1 MASILAVDDEVG
13 ILDMIQSILS
23 KDGHSVTGITN
34 PVEINYTKVSFFDL
48 ILLDIMMPGIDGF
61 TLCKKLRNQVDCPIV
76 FLTAKSEENSLVNGL
91 SLGADDYISK
101 PFRVKELLARIKTV
115 LRRYNKDTADGIID
129 IGSIKINTNEAKVYN
144 NGREII
150 LTAMEYRLLLTF
162 VNNRGVILTRQ
173 KLLEDIW
180 DVAGDFVNDNTLTVY
195 IKRLRDKI
203 EEDPADPAIIKTVRG
218 LGYIL
223 EK

>member
-34 PVEINYTKVSFFDL
+34 PVEINYTKVSSFDL

-91 SLGADDYISK
+91 SLGADDYICK
-101 PFRVKELLARIKTV
+101 PFGVMELRARISAH
-115 LRRYNKDTADGIID
+115 LRREQREHSVRISFEHSSFKAIPHR
-129 IGSIKINTNEAKVYN
+129 KV
-144 NGREII
+144 GAI
-150 LTAMEYRLLLTF
+150 LPE
-162 VNNRGVILTRQ
+162 VI
-173 KLLEDIW
+173 
-180 DVAGDFVNDNTLTVY
+180 
-195 IKRLRDKI
+195 
-203 EEDPADPAIIKTVRG
+203 
-218 LGYIL
+218 
-223 EK
+223 